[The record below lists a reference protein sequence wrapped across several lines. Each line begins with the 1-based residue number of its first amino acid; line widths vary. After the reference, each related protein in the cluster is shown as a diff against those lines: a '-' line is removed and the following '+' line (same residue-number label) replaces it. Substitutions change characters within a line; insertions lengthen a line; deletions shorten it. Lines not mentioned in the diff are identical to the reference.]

1 MSLMQNINWSFSK
14 LNTYEACALRFKLQY
29 IEKIP
34 EPPRAPDNPM
44 ERGNRIH
51 NNLERFV
58 KGLEGGDLADNEA
71 KRLPVFYPA
80 LHHLKT
86 LYDAGQAHAEDNW
99 WFNDA
104 WEVQPACGK
113 CEGCTRG
120 RMCYEADIWLW
131 AKLDF
136 IVVDEDNAH
145 AIAGDYKS
153 GKSMYKAIE
162 HVQQLQLY
170 AAVTAIKYPEL
181 EKLTAEL
188 WYVDEGHVKSATYT
202 REEAMKFVG
211 RFDQRAQRIY
221 NDRFFRPNPNKI
233 TCAYCPYGPKR
244 GNGHCPVGV

>member
-14 LNTYEACALRFKLQY
+14 LNTYESCAFRFKLQY
-29 IEKIP
+29 IDKIP

-51 NNLERFV
+51 NNLEKFV
-58 KGLEGGDLADNEA
+58 KGEDGGDLADNEA
-71 KRLPVFYPA
+71 KRISDFRPA
-80 LHHLKT
+80 LQHLKT
-86 LYDAGQAHAEDNW
+86 LYDDGMAHAEDNW
-99 WFNDA
+99 FLNDS
-104 WEVQPACGK
+104 WQP
-113 CEGCTRG
+113 CERK
-120 RMCYEADIWLW
+120 DVWLW
-131 AKLDF
+131 SKLDF
-136 IVVDEDNAH
+136 AVIDEAEGH

-170 AAVTAIKYPEL
+170 AAVTAIKYPDL
-181 EKLTAEL
+181 EKFTAEL
-188 WYVDEGHVKSATYT
+188 WYLDEGHVKSSTYT
-202 REEAMKFVG
+202 REEALKFIN
-211 RFDQRAQRIY
+211 RFDARAQRIY